1 MSRHFLPRLLRVIL
15 TSLAALVA
23 CVYPSFAQARHHD
36 KIFGGYF
43 EEWGINYANYNIAD
57 LQKNGVADLLTHL
70 IYAFGNVTPTSPPAC
85 AIADPVAAY
94 QNPNLPS
101 VSGKPY
107 TAPLYGNFGAIQQLK
122 ELHPDLKVLISLGGQ
137 AGDVTGFVNAAAT
150 PAGRA
155 ALASSC
161 IDMFI
166 KGNIAAG
173 VTAPGLFDGFNIDWE
188 FPGPADKQNFTA
200 LLKEFRTH
208 LNALSKTTGK
218 KYVLTFDSPASPKKY
233 VNIDLKAA
241 AAEVDFLTI
250 DGYDY
255 AGSWDK
261 QTNESSSL
269 YDTSDDPV
277 YADARYIDAT
287 VRAYLCAGVPA
298 AKYTMGLPLYAVGW
312 KGVANVNHGLYQSVS
327 GPSPV
332 LLADGSGEC
341 PNPDKA
347 HASPGCDTILTPG
360 FSTYSTI
367 ENLTNKYGYIPWH
380 DSTRVGATLYNPSTG
395 IFYTYDDPAAVAVK
409 TAYIKKKKLGGAYVW
424 ALNTDDASASLTRAI
439 AAGLK

>member
-1 MSRHFLPRLLRVIL
+1 MSLL
-15 TSLAALVA
+15 SLVT
-23 CVYPSFAQARHHD
+23 CVDPSFAQAGSNDRIHQDRTHSRPN

-43 EEWGINYANYNIAD
+43 EEWGINYTGYNIAD
-57 LQKNGVADLLTHL
+57 VQKSGVADELTHL

-94 QNPNLPS
+94 QNSNVPS

-107 TAPLYGNFGAIQQLK
+107 AAPLYGNFGAIQQLK
-122 ELHPDLKVLISLGGQ
+122 ELHPNLKVLISLGGQ
-137 AGDVTGFVNAAAT
+137 AGDVTGFVTAAAT

-161 IDMFI
+161 INLFV

-188 FPGPADKQNFTA
+188 FPGAADKENFTA
-200 LLKEFRTH
+200 LLHEFRMQ
-208 LNALSKTTGK
+208 LDALSKTTGR

-241 AAEVDFLTI
+241 AAQVDFLTI

-255 AGSWDK
+255 ASSDEK

-269 YDTSDDPV
+269 YDTNADPV
-277 YADARYIDAT
+277 HADARYIDVT
-287 VRAYLCAGVPA
+287 VKAYLQAGVPA

-312 KGVANVNHGLYQSVS
+312 KGVPNQNHGLYQNAS

-332 LLADGSGEC
+332 LMADGSGEC
-341 PNPDKA
+341 PNPEKT
-347 HASPGCDTILTPG
+347 HASPGCDPILTPG
-360 FSTYSTI
+360 FATYLTI
-367 ENLTNKYGYIPWH
+367 ENLVSKRGYISWY
-380 DSTRVGATLYNPSTG
+380 DSARVGATVYNPSTG
-395 IFYTYDDPAAVAVK
+395 IFYTFDDSTAVAAK
-409 TAYIKKKKLGGAYVW
+409 TAYIKKHKLGGAYVW
-424 ALNTDDASASLTRAI
+424 ALNTDDASASLTKAI
-439 AAGLK
+439 AAGLR